1 MTSNVSD
8 QGYTK
13 ECTENSISTVLIYIL
28 VTNCDKIKQRIYNIY
43 ANLIKHCS
51 KFEVILPS
59 VIVSVVSRDY
69 EVIALVTDLYI
80 FQCSLI

>member
-1 MTSNVSD
+1 MTSNASD
-8 QGYTK
+8 QGYSK
-13 ECTENSISTVLIYIL
+13 KCTENSISTVLIYIL

-51 KFEVILPS
+51 KFEVI
-59 VIVSVVSRDY
+59 VSVVSRDD

>member
-8 QGYTK
+8 QGYSTK
-13 ECTENSISTVLIYIL
+13 CTENSISTVLIYIL

-51 KFEVILPS
+51 KFEVMLPS

-69 EVIALVTDLYI
+69 EVITLVTDLYI